1 MQVHNWRPDGLL
13 GKIKYRYVEEKEPWC
28 ENAKPISEIG
38 VFTAEEF
45 YATGV
50 AGHIPGASEGV
61 ARLLM
66 ELGYQFDF
74 IDSTLDF
81 DKYRLLILPDV
92 IPVDEELRDK
102 LSTYLKKGGK
112 LLVSYQSGLDRAH
125 QKFRNLLLF
134 IRERHLIVR
143 TSSGQKNIY
152 LKI

>member
-1 MQVHNWRPDGLL
+1 
-13 GKIKYRYVEEKEPWC
+13 
-28 ENAKPISEIG
+28 
-38 VFTAEEF
+38 
-45 YATGV
+45 
-50 AGHIPGASEGV
+50 
-61 ARLLM
+61 M

-125 QKFRNLLLF
+125 QKFMIPELAVVYRGDAPYSPDF
-134 IRERHLIVR
+134 IC
-143 TSSGQKNIY
+143 QKNIY